1 MALGAFEAV
10 ELRSGE
16 VKEVGGFFQ
25 GEVVLEAKRLEAL
38 GEVFFRQQDEAEEGG
53 GVVGGEFVIDLLGC
67 PSTSLRIYASLR
79 GEAP

>member
-67 PSTSLRIYASLR
+67 PSTPLRIYASLR